1 MISIVAAPIS
11 IGISSLSGLFVAVVF
26 GDKWADVAI
35 PLSILAIQGLLN
47 SLISPANNV
56 LISIGSPR
64 FMSTQ
69 ATLMAVALVVGIY
82 PVAVFFGLNGV
93 CAFSAALSF
102 GVIVYA
108 MLLLPRILDT
118 SFKEILSPLAPSLV
132 SALITYPVL
141 AISASYVPQ
150 ELEYLVGLALLGIGV
165 YIAALHIL
173 SKGRDLR
180 EFVALMWDSFGMRVH
195 RKDSAD

>member
-1 MISIVAAPIS
+1 M
-11 IGISSLSGLFVAVVF
+11 SSLSGLFVAVVF
-26 GDKWADVAI
+26 GDKWAEVAI

-69 ATLMAVALVVGIY
+69 ATLMAVAMVVGIY

-93 CAFSAALSF
+93 FVFSAALSF

-108 MLLLPRILDT
+108 MLLLPRILDM
-118 SFKEILSPLAPSLV
+118 SFK
-132 SALITYPVL
+132 
-141 AISASYVPQ
+141 
-150 ELEYLVGLALLGIGV
+150 
-165 YIAALHIL
+165 
-173 SKGRDLR
+173 
-180 EFVALMWDSFGMRVH
+180 
-195 RKDSAD
+195 